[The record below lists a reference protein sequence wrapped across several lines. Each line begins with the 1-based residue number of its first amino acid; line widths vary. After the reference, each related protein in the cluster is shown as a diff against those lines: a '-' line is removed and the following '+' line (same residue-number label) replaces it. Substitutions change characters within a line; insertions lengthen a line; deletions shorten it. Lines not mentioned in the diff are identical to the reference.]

1 VKMLCRILGVSR
13 NGFYDYLRRQQRDP
27 DPEHAEKLGWV
38 KDLAEASDHTYG
50 SRRMAH
56 ALRALGYG
64 GTGRYQARSLMR
76 EAGVWVRYR
85 RRYRVTT
92 HSNHRQGVFPNR
104 LERNFAPEAP
114 DQVYAGDITYLWT
127 QQGWLYLAV
136 VIDLYSRKV
145 VGGSMGRRLTSTLV
159 CEALQMALWRRRPP
173 RRQLIHHSDRG
184 VQYASHAFGKLLKAH
199 GIEGSMSRKGDCW
212 DNAVVESFFGTLKS
226 ERVHWRSYQTREQA
240 RGDIVETIT
249 MFYNSRRLHS
259 YLNYQ
264 SPDEFERNGQLAN
277 AA

>member
-1 VKMLCRILGVSR
+1 MLCRMMGVSR

-27 DPEHAEKLGWV
+27 DPEHEAKLGWV

-50 SRRMAH
+50 SRRMAE

-85 RRYRVTT
+85 RRYRATT
-92 HSNHRQGVFPNR
+92 NSDHRQPVFENR
-104 LERNFAPEAP
+104 LERAFAVDGP
-114 DQVYAGDITYLWT
+114 DHVYAGDITYVWT

-145 VGGSMGRRLTSTLV
+145 VGWSMGRRLKSALV
-159 CEALQMALWRRRPP
+159 CDALQMALWRRRPP
-173 RRQLIHHSDRG
+173 KGQLIHHSDRG
-184 VQYASHAFGKLLKAH
+184 VQYASHAFRRLLKAH

-226 ERVHWRSYQTREQA
+226 ERVHWRSYQSRDEA
-240 RGDIVETIT
+240 RADIVEYIT
-249 MFYNSRRLHS
+249 MFYNSWRLHS
-259 YLNYQ
+259 YLGYQ

>member
-1 VKMLCRILGVSR
+1 MLCRVMGVSR

-27 DPEHAEKLGWV
+27 DPEHEEKLGWV
-38 KDLAEASDHTYG
+38 KNLAEASDHTYG
-50 SRRMAH
+50 SRRMAE

-92 HSNHRQGVFPNR
+92 NSDHRQPVFENR
-104 LERNFAPEAP
+104 LERAFAVDAP
-114 DQVYAGDITYLWT
+114 DHVYAGDITYVWT

-145 VGGSMGRRLTSTLV
+145 VGWSIGRRLKSALV
-159 CEALQMALWRRRPP
+159 CDALQMALWRRRPP
-173 RRQLIHHSDRG
+173 TGQLIHHSDRG
-184 VQYASHAFGKLLKAH
+184 VQYASHAFRRLLKAH

-240 RGDIVETIT
+240 RADIVEYIT

-259 YLNYQ
+259 YLGYQ